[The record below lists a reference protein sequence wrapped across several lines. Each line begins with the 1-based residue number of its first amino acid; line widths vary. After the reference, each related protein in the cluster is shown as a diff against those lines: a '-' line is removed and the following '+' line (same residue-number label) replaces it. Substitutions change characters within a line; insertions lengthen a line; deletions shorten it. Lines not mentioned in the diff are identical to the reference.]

1 MSDTIA
7 IIVVSIF
14 FLASVVG
21 TVLPIIPEAP
31 LLVVGMV
38 IYGFIAGFDELS
50 LSFFIGQIILALA
63 VIGVDYLTT
72 AMGSR
77 YFGGSKA
84 AMWGSAI
91 GLLVGLLF
99 FPIGLLIGPFL
110 GAALA
115 DFIFRRRT
123 NQAIRSGVGA
133 SIGFWIAVPIK
144 LILKGIMIGWFFI
157 TIL

>member
-14 FLASVVG
+14 FLASLVG

-31 LLVVGMV
+31 LIVIGMV

-50 LSFFIGQIILALA
+50 LSFFIGQTILALA

-72 AMGSR
+72 AIGSR

-84 AMWGSAI
+84 AMWGAAL

-110 GAALA
+110 GAAIA
-115 DFIFRRRT
+115 DYVFRRRT
-123 NQAIRSGVGA
+123 DQAIRSGVGA
-133 SIGFWIAVPIK
+133 SLGFWSALPIK
-144 LILKGIMIGWFFI
+144 LVLKGVMIGWFFARI
-157 TIL
+157 F

>member
-14 FLASVVG
+14 FFTSLVG
-21 TVLPIIPEAP
+21 TILPIIPEAP
-31 LLVVGMV
+31 LIVVGIV
-38 IYGFIAGFDELS
+38 IYGLIAGFDELS
-50 LSFFIGQIILALA
+50 LYFFIGQIILAIA
-63 VIGVDYLTT
+63 IIGVDYLTT

-84 AMWGSAI
+84 AMWGSAV
-91 GLLVGLLF
+91 GLLVGLFF

-115 DFIFRRRT
+115 DYFFRRST
-123 NQAIRSGVGA
+123 DQAIRSGLGA
-133 SIGFWIAVPIK
+133 SLGIWVAIPIK
-144 LILKGIMIGWFFI
+144 LILKGIMFGWFFVR
-157 TIL
+157 IL